1 MEIRIYD
8 QETTN
13 EIDRIHLDVTD
24 GKPSKELI
32 NNILRTQYD
41 LDKVFWS
48 IM

>member
-8 QETTN
+8 QETDN
-13 EIDRIHLDVTD
+13 EVDRIHLDVTD

-32 NNILRTQYD
+32 NNILSAQYN
-41 LDKVFWS
+41 LNTVYWS